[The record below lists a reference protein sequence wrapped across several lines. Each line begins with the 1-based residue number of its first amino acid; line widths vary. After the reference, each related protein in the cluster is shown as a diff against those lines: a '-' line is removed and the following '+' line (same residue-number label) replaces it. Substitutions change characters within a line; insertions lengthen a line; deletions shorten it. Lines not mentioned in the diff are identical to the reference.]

1 MPGGVELASIYHFMH
16 SLSEFWDIAEVLREN
31 WENWTLKKVR
41 GWSFFWIFLIGGLN
55 ILHWE
60 AFKAICRM
68 AYFDLSSESHF
79 EVRSFLTRI
88 TCSLLVQYSRNELP
102 NTWFWQ
108 FFLKKIISRAEFDE
122 LCYFGTQNPW
132 NFGENCKRIGLNSKN
147 LSLKLIITDDI

>member
-1 MPGGVELASIYHFMH
+1 MGI
-16 SLSEFWDIAEVLREN
+16 
-31 WENWTLKKVR
+31 
-41 GWSFFWIFLIGGLN
+41 
-55 ILHWE
+55 
-60 AFKAICRM
+60 
-68 AYFDLSSESHF
+68 FDLPSESHF

-88 TCSLLVQYSRNELP
+88 TCSLLVQYSRHELL

-147 LSLKLIITDDI
+147 LSIKLIITDDIYWHIFSLCTAECFEGHPLTTRIFWLDWAWLVLKLWFVRTIRVEIIWLHTVTILPLYVE

>member
-1 MPGGVELASIYHFMH
+1 M
-16 SLSEFWDIAEVLREN
+16 
-31 WENWTLKKVR
+31 
-41 GWSFFWIFLIGGLN
+41 IGGLN

-122 LCYFGTQNPW
+122 FCYFGTQNPW

-147 LSLKLIITDDI
+147 LSLKLIITDDIYWVIFSLCTAECFEGHPLTTRIFLAWLGMIGTETLVFRAFKSSI